1 MGLVERGVLP
11 KICETGLRTR
21 KMDSKDL
28 EKWCHSHEIFSKT
41 VACCTLK

>member
-1 MGLVERGVLP
+1 MGLDERGVLP

-28 EKWCHSHEIFSKT
+28 ENGVIAMKYLVKLLPAVH
-41 VACCTLK
+41 